1 MIESDYLK
9 GNDKFLQKLRLI
21 PTLKEFS
28 AEDLKGFLHL
38 SKVRKYQP
46 RELILEEGF
55 FDSWVYF
62 LISGKVEVV
71 KDGEVLS
78 TLRRTGDIFGEMGV
92 IDGSSRSASVYA
104 ANETVCLVIDA
115 SYIDRLS
122 GHDRMAFC
130 YVLYRVFSEILA
142 NRLRH
147 TSEELI
153 KAKEEIK
160 RLQSVNLLGETSR
173 R

>member
-28 AEDLKGFLHL
+28 AEDLKGFLHF

-46 RELILEEGF
+46 RELILQEDF

-62 LISGKVEVV
+62 LISGKVKVV
-71 KDGEVLS
+71 KEGEVLRVLKS
-78 TLRRTGDIFGEMGV
+78 TGDIFGEMGV

-104 ANETVCLVIDA
+104 AEETVCLATDT

-122 GHDRMAFC
+122 GNERMAFC
-130 YVLYRVFSEILA
+130 YILYRIFAEILA
-142 NRLRH
+142 NRL
-147 TSEELI
+147 
-153 KAKEEIK
+153 
-160 RLQSVNLLGETSR
+160 
-173 R
+173 

>member
-28 AEDLKGFLHL
+28 EEDLKGFLHL

-46 RELILEEGF
+46 GELILEEGF

-62 LISGKVEVV
+62 LISGKVKVV
-71 KDGEVLS
+71 KGGEVLT

-104 ANETVCLVIDA
+104 ADETVCLVIDA

-122 GHDRMAFC
+122 GHERMAFC

-142 NRLRH
+142 NRLRR

-153 KAKEEIK
+153 KAKEENK

>member
-1 MIESDYLK
+1 MIESDYIH

-21 PTLKEFS
+21 PALKEFS

-46 RELILEEGF
+46 RELILQEDF

-62 LISGKVEVV
+62 LISGQVKVV
-71 KDGEVLS
+71 KEGEVLS
-78 TLRRTGDIFGEMGV
+78 MLKHTGDIFGEMSV
-92 IDGSSRSASVYA
+92 INGSSRSASVYA
-104 ANETVCLVIDA
+104 AEETVCLATDT
-115 SYIDRLS
+115 SYTDRLS
-122 GHDRMAFC
+122 GHERMAFC
-130 YVLYRVFSEILA
+130 YVLYRVFSEILT

-153 KAKEEIK
+153 KTKEEIK